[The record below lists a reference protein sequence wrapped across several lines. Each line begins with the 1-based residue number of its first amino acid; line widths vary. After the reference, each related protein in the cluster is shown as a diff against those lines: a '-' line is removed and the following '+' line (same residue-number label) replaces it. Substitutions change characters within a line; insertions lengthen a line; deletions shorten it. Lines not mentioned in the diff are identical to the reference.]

1 MRKSPTI
8 YDVAEHAG
16 VSKSLVSLVLR
27 GSPRVSDEKRE
38 AVLAAVDALNYTPS
52 RLAAGLAGT
61 RTRSI
66 GVVIDEFEN
75 LWFANALAGLRT
87 ALATDGYSL
96 SVADAAL
103 NSHLGVDPLEAF
115 RALRVDGVVV
125 AGEVPEEPA
134 ARLAVPAVVLGT
146 RAVHMPQAPVI
157 ASDELQ
163 GGRLATAHL
172 ADLGHRDI
180 VCVTAPGASAA
191 AREAGYLAEMADRGL
206 PARVVRAEQTSEA
219 AARAVAVGLFA
230 GADVSASVS
239 AVDAGADADA
249 DAGVGAGADAGAR
262 AAAGASAR
270 QGAGS
275 TGSTAAIPT
284 AVFAVNDPMAVGVIG
299 AAQDQGLSVPGH
311 VSIVGYDDS
320 PLAAYEVI
328 SLTTVSG
335 DTRELG
341 EAAGRALIDLIEQRA
356 GSTGGG
362 TVAAAP
368 TQRASGQR
376 GDHKLGHADGIA
388 GTGGLADPAPETG
401 EAEASQQLFAPNLVV
416 RSSTAPP
423 AH

>member
-191 AREAGYLAEMADRGL
+191 AREAGYLSEMADRGL

-219 AARAVAVGLFA
+219 AARAVAVGLF
-230 GADVSASVS
+230 
-239 AVDAGADADA
+239 
-249 DAGVGAGADAGAR
+249 
-262 AAAGASAR
+262 AGASAR

-362 TVAAAP
+362 TVAAAQ

-376 GDHKLGHADGIA
+376 GDHKLGHTDGVA
-388 GTGGLADPAPETG
+388 GSGGLADPAPETG